1 MLHWARPV
9 HLAAQVRPWKALVP
23 YANSP
28 GPSLPARQPRA
39 ASGPPEPAWFRASRT
54 TARPG
59 LFHLARHRV
68 PALDTGFPRSTQGS
82 RARQQG
88 NPLAA
93 PTAPAR
99 GAAALALTRWVRAAA
114 RWRQRRGGPSAS
126 AAVQGRDWAWQQSF
140 GRVCALQFANIP
152 SVGTEPDRGSA
163 SLVGFVASAQRRV
176 ANPCCPPCRPPCASS
191 SSLF

>member
-1 MLHWARPV
+1 MPTLR
-9 HLAAQVRPWKALVP
+9 ALLCRRG
-23 YANSP
+23 N
-28 GPSLPARQPRA
+28 PARRRAHLNQRGSGLHGPRR
-39 ASGPPEPAWFRASRT
+39 G
-54 TARPG
+54 
-59 LFHLARHRV
+59 RV
-68 PALDTGFPRSTQGS
+68 SFTSLDTGFPRSAQGS
-82 RARQQG
+82 LARHRVPSLG
-88 NPLAA
+88 TGFPRSAA
-93 PTAPAR
+93 GQPAR
-99 GAAALALTRWVRAAA
+99 CTNGARAGRCRAGSHARALTRWVRAAA